1 VEGVNKM
8 TKKYYAGYNPY
19 GTNFTYFRTFDSDI
33 VAWSVAV
40 FDSKSDRDQWVD
52 EDNYSNG
59 NPTREVITRNIARKI
74 MGNHCR
80 EGDPI
85 TNRDD
90 MVIGHWLETDYN
102 TTYFD

>member
-1 VEGVNKM
+1 M
-8 TKKYYAGYNPY
+8 TKKYYGGYNPY
-19 GTNFTYFRTFDSDI
+19 GTNFTYFRTFDSDV

-40 FDSKSDRDQWVD
+40 FANKSDRNKWVND
-52 EDNYSNG
+52 DDYPQG

-80 EGDPI
+80 EGEPI
-85 TNRDD
+85 TNHEGV
-90 MVIGHWLETDYN
+90 VIGHWLETDYN